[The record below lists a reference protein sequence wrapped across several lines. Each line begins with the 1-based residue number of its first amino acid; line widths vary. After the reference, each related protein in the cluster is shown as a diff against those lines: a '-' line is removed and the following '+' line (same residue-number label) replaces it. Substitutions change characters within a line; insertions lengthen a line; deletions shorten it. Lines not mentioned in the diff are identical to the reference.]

1 MYRII
6 LATVVLAIKYN
17 EDDYYA
23 NDYYAK
29 VGGITLQE
37 MNGLEYESVK
47 MMEHRLFIDE
57 EFYKKYEVYLK
68 NYEN

>member
-1 MYRII
+1 

-29 VGGITLQE
+29 VGGISLQE
-37 MNGLEYESVK
+37 MNQLEFECLR
-47 MMEHRLFIDE
+47 MLDHILFVNE
-57 EFYKKYEVYLK
+57 EFYKKYETYLK
-68 NYEN
+68 HYLK